1 MAYFDNASTTYPK
14 PYCVYDFMDSFYRSS
29 GANAGRGNYK
39 LAQSAGAL
47 IGDTRKKIQELL
59 HCQAKQVV
67 FEPTATIALN
77 IIIQGI
83 IEKGAVNIYISP
95 FEHNAVTRT
104 LHHFEEQEKI
114 KITQLTVSKG
124 MVYDLEKIRYQFDT
138 VKPDFVIVSHASNVF
153 GLIAPVEDIFA
164 LAKKYEAITLVDM
177 AQTAGLVDLNVGLT
191 TIDFAVFAGHKTLY
205 GPTGISGFV
214 MNPAV
219 KFPAVIFGGTGYESA
234 NQDMPEDLPQKYEM
248 GTQDIAGIAGL
259 NAALGWS
266 AQVTIDAIRKK
277 EAENRKKLI
286 DLLSRYSYIKIIG
299 NYSFFGKKCIEYPLE
314 RAIDEDKLTPYKY
327 YPILVYLSEL
337 ELESYEQLSYEMSKC
352 MIKDKHGKYKLSKR
366 GEILALKRS
375 RVVAGAMQ
383 KLEALKREITP
394 YKDDNNILVYC
405 GATRVIDDSDTSSDD
420 ESDIRQIEAVTKILG
435 NELNMNVARFT
446 SEENMEERAL
456 IKEHFQDGGKL
467 QAIVAI
473 KCLDEGV
480 NIPGIRTAFILAS
493 TTNPKEYI
501 QRRGRVLRK
510 AANKPF
516 AEIYDF
522 VTLPR
527 PLDSVSGLTIEQAN
541 RDKTLVKNEL
551 ARIKEFGRLALNS
564 MLANNLIWDIQEAY
578 HLNETDL
585 EKEGEDFE

>member
-299 NYSFFGKKCIEYPLE
+299 NYAFYWNDGIYEEIEQRALREILE
-314 RAIDEDKLTPYKY
+314 KLMGE
-327 YPILVYLSEL
+327 LSEREQAVLIARYGFEDGVEKTL
-337 ELESYEQLSYEMSKC
+337 EEVGQTF
-352 MIKDKHGKYKLSKR
+352 G
-366 GEILALKRS
+366 
-375 RVVAGAMQ
+375 VT
-383 KLEALKREITP
+383 RE
-394 YKDDNNILVYC
+394 
-405 GATRVIDDSDTSSDD
+405 R
-420 ESDIRQIEAVTKILG
+420 IRQIESKA
-435 NELNMNVARFT
+435 
-446 SEENMEERAL
+446 
-456 IKEHFQDGGKL
+456 
-467 QAIVAI
+467 
-473 KCLDEGV
+473 
-480 NIPGIRTAFILAS
+480 
-493 TTNPKEYI
+493 
-501 QRRGRVLRK
+501 LRK
-510 AANKPF
+510 LSHPTRIRELK
-516 AEIYDF
+516 DF
-522 VTLPR
+522 L
-527 PLDSVSGLTIEQAN
+527 
-541 RDKTLVKNEL
+541 
-551 ARIKEFGRLALNS
+551 
-564 MLANNLIWDIQEAY
+564 
-578 HLNETDL
+578 
-585 EKEGEDFE
+585 